1 MSAVLTDAV
10 VDTDQTTDVNSRPPL
25 PYDPDASIDKLAQA
39 PILEGALN
47 ITVGAA
53 GLRGAST
60 TKLPTTVGLEEQ
72 ADTVLVQNA
81 LNVLFKT
88 VILSRTLR

>member
-1 MSAVLTDAV
+1 MLTDAV
-10 VDTDQTTDVNSRPPL
+10 VDTDQTTDVKSRPPP
-25 PYDPDASIDKLAQA
+25 PYDPDASIDKLEQA
-39 PILEGALN
+39 PILEGALI

-60 TKLPTTVGLEEQ
+60 TKLPTTVGLDEQ
-72 ADTVLVQNA
+72 TDSVLVQNA

-88 VILSRTLR
+88 VILSRTIR

>member
-1 MSAVLTDAV
+1 MSVVLTDAV

-25 PYDPDASIDKLAQA
+25 PYDPDASIDKLEQA
-39 PILEGALN
+39 PILEGALI
-47 ITVGAA
+47 ITVGVA

-60 TKLPTTVGLEEQ
+60 TKLPTTVGFDEQ
-72 ADTVLVQNA
+72 TDSVLVQNA

-88 VILSRTLR
+88 VILSKTLR

>member
-1 MSAVLTDAV
+1 MSVVLTEAV
-10 VDTDQTTDVNSRPPL
+10 VDTDQTTDVNSLPPP

-39 PILEGALN
+39 PTLEGALI

-60 TKLPTTVGLEEQ
+60 TKLPTTVGLDEQ
-72 ADTVLVQNA
+72 TDSVLVQNA

-88 VILSRTLR
+88 AILSRTLR

>member
-1 MSAVLTDAV
+1 MVLTDAV
-10 VDTDQTTDVNSRPPL
+10 VDTDHTTDVNSRPPL

-39 PILEGALN
+39 PTLEGALI

-60 TKLPTTVGLEEQ
+60 IKLPTAVGLDEQ
-72 ADTVLVQNA
+72 TDVVPVQNA
-81 LNVLFKT
+81 LNVLFRT
-88 VILSRTLR
+88 VILSKTLR